1 MPGLFFAF
9 TCFFFLTPLIT
20 AFSFEP
26 NNMLKLLHMFIKYF
40 ESIIP
45 PPYIQVHDVE
55 IRILFCSCWLK
66 IEVGGKASQYT
77 RVMHLIAEVGHPQS
91 PALDIVVPWLPLH
104 RNLSFFADFPW
115 QKEPNL
121 NWLKSP
127 TPFLHPMFFAPPSTA
142 PSWVG
147 LWGIVRVH
155 LLPGEVAVMLLLDGT
170 EQMSPSSVLT
180 ALCFQWCEAELF
192 EDLFGNSSW
201 CAIHSCFIAYK
212 VVVYCSSCLNVV
224 SKCYRVLSLLI
235 NSNCGAIKSFQ
246 KHHRAWISLNKL
258 YLPLIL

>member
-142 PSWVG
+142 SAEWVYEG
-147 LWGIVRVH
+147 YWGCISCLGRWLWCSCWTELNKCPH
-155 LLPGEVAVMLLLDGT
+155 LLFWQHCVFNDVKLSSLKISLVTVLDV
-170 EQMSPSSVLT
+170 P
-180 ALCFQWCEAELF
+180 
-192 EDLFGNSSW
+192 
-201 CAIHSCFIAYK
+201 FIAA
-212 VVVYCSSCLNVV
+212 
-224 SKCYRVLSLLI
+224 SLPT
-235 NSNCGAIKSFQ
+235 K
-246 KHHRAWISLNKL
+246 
-258 YLPLIL
+258 